1 VALATTLPAEAKL
14 TRFEREADAREP
26 FTAWASR
33 EKRAIAPDAFIE
45 VTEADGGSLLAFV
58 ELDMGSMSHR
68 RLKAK
73 AAGYA
78 EYVKV
83 EAWRESHRFCP
94 ALLFLTTVEKRARSF
109 LAAMERRQGG
119 TRCF

>member
-1 VALATTLPAEAKL
+1 VALKTTLPDEVKL
-14 TRFEREADAREP
+14 VRFEREADAREP

-45 VTEADGGSLLAFV
+45 ISDADGGSLLAFI

-68 RLKAK
+68 RLKTK

-78 EYVKV
+78 EYVKA
-83 EAWRESHRFCP
+83 EAWRERHRFCP
-94 ALLFLTTVEKRARSF
+94 ALLFVTTTEKRARSD
-109 LAAMERRQGG
+109 LPPP
-119 TRCF
+119 